1 MSDTDHTS
9 DPMGD
14 DLDELLD
21 AALDAAEAS
30 VADRFDAQR
39 FDHRYGVERCE
50 YGCAITLAEGTA
62 RELAQGML
70 TASLPALLSDLRTAE
85 ARATA
90 AEVASRGYRE
100 RAEKAER
107 AAQLLGKVVEDQC
120 RDIVEI
126 TRSEHLVSP
135 DGDADWGLIWDR
147 AYDLSARAEKAEA
160 KAARFAGLLGHQ
172 SRTLTDTIAA
182 ETIRQKAAAWDEGHH
197 AGHEEARAVHP
208 TYPDPTPNP
217 YRQTEGA

>member
-107 AAQLLGKVVEDQC
+107 ERDAALRTVD
-120 RDIVEI
+120 
-126 TRSEHLVSP
+126 EHRC
-135 DGDADWGLIWDR
+135 DGQAER
-147 AYDLSARAEKAEA
+147 AYKRAIHAEAERDALRARVEAAHSDDGIHRGARAAVLAYPHLPIGFKDHERL
-160 KAARFAGLLGHQ
+160 AATAIRAA
-172 SRTLTDTIAA
+172 LTPPTTTE
-182 ETIRQKAAAWDEGHH
+182 ETT
-197 AGHEEARAVHP
+197 HE
-208 TYPDPTPNP
+208 
-217 YRQTEGA
+217 

>member
-1 MSDTDHTS
+1 MSDADHTS
-9 DPMGD
+9 DPIGD

-70 TASLPALLSDLRTAE
+70 TASLPVLLSDLRTAE

-100 RAEKAER
+100 RAEKAEAER
-107 AAQLLGKVVEDQC
+107 DAALRTMD
-120 RDIVEI
+120 
-126 TRSEHLVSP
+126 EHRC
-135 DGDADWGLIWDR
+135 DEQAER
-147 AYDLSARAEKAEA
+147 AYGRAMRAEAERDA
-160 KAARFAGLLGHQ
+160 LCAQVESVRQLARDVAFLCPACYAQG
-172 SRTLTDTIAA
+172 
-182 ETIRQKAAAWDEGHH
+182 
-197 AGHEEARAVHP
+197 AR
-208 TYPDPTPNP
+208 
-217 YRQTEGA
+217 